1 MEVID
6 AKGLD
11 CPKPVVMAKKAL
23 AEYEKFLVVVDN
35 EIAVENLT
43 KLGNKMNAAI
53 SVVEESA
60 QEFKVKFEKKADSKN
75 LSADKKEVF
84 EQESPEQKTYLISSD
99 TMGEGDRDLGKILI
113 KSFISTLKEL
123 DPLPAKII
131 FLNSGVKLALLE
143 ADVRENLKGLEELG
157 VEILLCGTCID
168 YYNLKDQMELGEL
181 SNMYEIA
188 ASLNQENLVK
198 V

>member
-23 AEYEKFLVVVDN
+23 AEHEKFLVVVDN

-60 QEFKVKFEKKADSKN
+60 AEFKVKFEKKADSEN
-75 LSADKKEVF
+75 LSENQKEA
-84 EQESPEQKTYLISSD
+84 SEQKTYLISSD
-99 TMGEGDRDLGKILI
+99 TMGAGDRDLGKILI
-113 KSFISTLKEL
+113 KAFISTLKEL

-143 ADVRENLKGLEELG
+143 ADVSQNLKELEELG

-168 YYNLKDQMELGEL
+168 YYDLKDQLDLGEL

-188 ASLNQENLVK
+188 ASINQDNVVEI
-198 V
+198 